1 MNNEEEEKQK
11 ENSKSKTKK
20 GKESPKKTENL
31 PKNISYQ
38 SNAKSKKGKMTQI
51 KLMPKQPTSGS
62 ESSS

>member
-51 KLMPKQPTSGS
+51 KLMPK
-62 ESSS
+62 